1 MNSPIAPRDRTR
13 LAAAAVLVATFG
25 LGGLAGAV
33 LGRAGSDAPGRDS
46 LAGLCGAGMGQGGP
60 PPLLQHLDLTPEQQP
75 RLEAVVARWHP
86 RMQALWQEFQP
97 RVTAVM
103 DSARREM
110 DEILTAPQRARR
122 DSLRA
127 TCGAGAPLHS
137 EGRMPAGEEG
147 AGRGRR

>member
-33 LGRAGSDAPGRDS
+33 LGRAGLDAPRDHP
-46 LAGLCGAGMGQGGP
+46 AGLCGGGLGQGGQ
-60 PPLLQHLDLTPEQQP
+60 PPLLQHLDLTPQQRP
-75 RLEAVVARWHP
+75 QLEAVVARWHP
-86 RMQALWQEFQP
+86 QMQALWQEFQP
-97 RVTAVM
+97 RITAVM
-103 DSARREM
+103 DSARAEM
-110 DEILTAPQRARR
+110 DQILTAPQRARR

-137 EGRMPAGEEG
+137 LRQLPAGGEE
-147 AGRGRR
+147 AGRAPQ